1 MVKLYL
7 FSFSLFCFSLSVT
20 QFSRWVIDVDL
31 EMCLLR
37 GHWKECGA
45 LCCFGENSFFE
56 FWEM

>member
-7 FSFSLFCFSLSVT
+7 FSFSLFCFSLSAT

-31 EMCLLR
+31 QMCLLR

-45 LCCFGENSFFE
+45 LCCFGENSVF
-56 FWEM
+56 